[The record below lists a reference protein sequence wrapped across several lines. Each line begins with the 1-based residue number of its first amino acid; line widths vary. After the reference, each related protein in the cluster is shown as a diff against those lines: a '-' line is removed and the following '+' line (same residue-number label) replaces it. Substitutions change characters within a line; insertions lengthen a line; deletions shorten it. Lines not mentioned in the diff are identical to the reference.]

1 MIANETSVHKIGS
14 IGVYMLYRLI
24 DSCRHHKAQST
35 VDTKLTMI
43 IDMYI

>member
-35 VDTKLTMI
+35 VDTKLATTI
-43 IDMYI
+43 VKYV